1 MTTNN
6 NLKKLYSTKEE
17 LEKQLKEIN
26 KTIKEEKELEKELEK
41 INKTNKLKN
50 DINIICEKFN
60 YHHLQKYNLL
70 MQCDLE
76 NFIITVTNE
85 NNKNKII
92 YKKTYGS
99 IEDLRDFIKNTCNS
113 ATNATKKRELF
124 IKLLRVRNT
133 IFNLNDYR
141 LYNYDTA
148 YELEFRKETQ
158 ITNTTTAYKKVNIN
172 INNYQNKDEVTIELR
187 YNYEIDYPKLNKK
200 PLINEFPNLKYDITI
215 TDNYNYNEWRLT
227 NEIEDAKETF
237 SITLKEINISNINQ
251 TIKDTLEKFEQ
262 NSKLKNLFN

>member
-1 MTTNN
+1 M
-6 NLKKLYSTKEE
+6 
-17 LEKQLKEIN
+17 
-26 KTIKEEKELEKELEK
+26 EK
-41 INKTNKLKN
+41 INKNNKLKE
-50 DINIICEKFN
+50 DVKIICEKFT

-76 NFIITVTNE
+76 NFIITITDK
-85 NNKNKII
+85 NNKNNII
-92 YKKTYGS
+92 YKKTYQT
-99 IEDLRDFIKNTCNS
+99 IEDLKDFLKNTCCP
-113 ATNATKKRELF
+113 ATKKCELF

-133 IFNLNDYR
+133 IFKLNDYR

-172 INNYQNKDEVTIELR
+172 INNYQNKDEVTIDLR
-187 YNYEIDYPKLNKK
+187 YNTEIEYPKLNKK
-200 PLINEFPNLKYDITI
+200 PLINEFPNLEYDITI